1 MGCMAVMLF
10 RGILQI
16 RRRRHSGLRQGNTRG
31 NSQSYP
37 VGTDRTTQLKSPV
50 TSEGHEEWE
59 TASESSD
66 FADRQK

>member
-1 MGCMAVMLF
+1 MTVLRKGLF
-10 RGILQI
+10 RHNLQI
-16 RRRRHSGLRQGNTRG
+16 RRRRHSGVHQGNG
-31 NSQSYP
+31 HGSSQSYCG
-37 VGTDRTTQLKSPV
+37 VTERTVQLKSPV